1 MIKHQQYIK
10 IISIVISAYN
20 AEKTIWETLE
30 SLKDQD
36 FDHKRFEVIIVDD
49 GSIDATKDII
59 QWYINNG
66 DISIHYYFQENQWV
80 GIARNH
86 GIIKASGN
94 IIAFTD
100 ADCICDKDW
109 LSVISEEINENWKKL
124 IGGTVYSHDTIIY
137 PWKIAPV
144 GHFWITA
151 NLAFERTDYHWEY
164 FSRDFRW
171 MIWEDTDFI
180 MRLNRQWIPLLHVS
194 KMRVLHKA
202 NILSFR
208 KIFTRAKWRM
218 NEVLLYKTYWKSVL
232 DSFSLIFK
240 PIIFERISIFSLVI
254 LFTIAIWIELYIWL
268 GILVFISYLLGSFLA
283 FYLYFY
289 RFLIIY
295 APIKNPPLNPSEKIR
310 SFIGLVFII
319 PLYFYFRIKGSLKYR
334 FFML

>member
-1 MIKHQQYIK
+1 MQDNKD
-10 IISIVISAYN
+10 IISVVISAYN

-30 SLKDQD
+30 SLENQD

-49 GSIDATKDII
+49 GSIDTTKDII
-59 QWYINNG
+59 QYYIDNG
-66 DISIHYYFQENQWV
+66 DISISYYFQENHWV

-86 GIIKASGN
+86 GITKASGN

-109 LSVISEEINENWKKL
+109 LSVIFKEIRNEWKKL
-124 IGGTVYSHDTIIY
+124 IGGTIYSHDTIIY
-137 PWKIAPV
+137 PWKMAPA
-144 GHFWITA
+144 GHFWVTA

-208 KIFTRAKWRM
+208 RIYTRAKWRM
-218 NEVLLYKTYWKSVL
+218 NEVLLYKTYWESVL
-232 DSFSLIFK
+232 NSFSPIFR
-240 PIIFERISIFSLVI
+240 PIIFGRISIFSLGI
-254 LFTIAIWIELYIWL
+254 IFITIIWTELYIQFGFL
-268 GILVFISYLLGSFLA
+268 ALMSYLFGSFLA
-283 FYLYFY
+283 FYIYFY
-289 RFLIIY
+289 KFLIIY
-295 APIKNPPLNPSEKIR
+295 APTENPILNPSEKIR
-310 SFIGLVFII
+310 SFINFVFII